1 MQSVGIYIAVLT
13 CDFRRNDKTLEG
25 VATFMK
31 VLNPRIMRCHVHEN
45 EEIKSRQLGSSL
57 RGGTCGILRALRIPF
72 GVRKI
77 HVFVILNIR
86 LI

>member
-1 MQSVGIYIAVLT
+1 MQSVSIYIAVLT
-13 CDFRRNDKTLEG
+13 CDFRRNDKNIRRR
-25 VATFMK
+25 V
-31 VLNPRIMRCHVHEN
+31 HVHRN

-57 RGGTCGILRALRIPF
+57 RGGTCGISRARRIPF

-77 HVFVILNIR
+77 LVFVILNIR

>member
-1 MQSVGIYIAVLT
+1 MTLGEMIKI
-13 CDFRRNDKTLEG
+13 RR
-25 VATFMK
+25 
-31 VLNPRIMRCHVHEN
+31 RCHVHEN

-77 HVFVILNIR
+77 LVFVILNIR

>member
-1 MQSVGIYIAVLT
+1 M
-13 CDFRRNDKTLEG
+13 EG
-25 VATFMK
+25 VATF
-31 VLNPRIMRCHVHEN
+31 NEN

-57 RGGTCGILRALRIPF
+57 LGGTCGILRARQIPF

-77 HVFVILNIR
+77 LVFVILNIR

>member
-1 MQSVGIYIAVLT
+1 MQSVSIYIAVLT
-13 CDFRRNDKTLEG
+13 CDFRTNDKTLEG

-31 VLNPRIMRCHVHEN
+31 I

-57 RGGTCGILRALRIPF
+57 RGGTCGILRARRIPF

-77 HVFVILNIR
+77 LVFVILNIR

>member
-1 MQSVGIYIAVLT
+1 MIKDI
-13 CDFRRNDKTLEG
+13 RR
-25 VATFMK
+25 
-31 VLNPRIMRCHVHEN
+31 RCHVHRN

-57 RGGTCGILRALRIPF
+57 RRGTFGILRARRIPF

-77 HVFVILNIR
+77 LVFVILNIR